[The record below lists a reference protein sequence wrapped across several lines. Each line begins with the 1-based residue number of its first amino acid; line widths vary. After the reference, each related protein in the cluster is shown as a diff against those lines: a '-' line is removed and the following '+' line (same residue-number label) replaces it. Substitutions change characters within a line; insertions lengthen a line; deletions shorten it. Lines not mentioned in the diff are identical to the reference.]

1 MITCYKHPHGISLN
15 GREYLLDGDEI
26 AIFENEQELF
36 DHINTGVGYTAVTS
50 IQELNDEGI
59 YVEDAQQ
66 TDEWFDNAVIH

>member
-1 MITCYKHPHGISLN
+1 VITCYKHPHGISLN

-26 AIFENEQELF
+26 ALFENEQELF
-36 DHINTGVGYTAVTS
+36 DHINDGVGYVAVTS

>member
-26 AIFENEQELF
+26 ALFENEQELF
-36 DHINTGVGYTAVTS
+36 DHINDGVGYVAVTS

>member
-36 DHINTGVGYTAVTS
+36 DHINTGVGYVAVTS
-50 IQELNDEGI
+50 VQELNDEGI
-59 YVEDAQQ
+59 YIEDAQQ

>member
-36 DHINTGVGYTAVTS
+36 DHINTGVGYIAVTS
-50 IQELNDEGI
+50 VQELNDEGI
-59 YVEDAQQ
+59 YIEDAQQ

>member
-26 AIFENEQELF
+26 AFFENEQELF
-36 DHINTGVGYTAVTS
+36 DHINDGVGYVAVTS
-50 IQELNDEGI
+50 IQDLNDEGI

>member
-36 DHINTGVGYTAVTS
+36 DHINTGVGYVAVTS
-50 IQELNDEGI
+50 VQELNDEGI

>member
-1 MITCYKHPHGISLN
+1 MITCYKHPYGIPLK

-36 DHINTGVGYTAVTS
+36 DHINTGVGYVAVTS
-50 IQELNDEGI
+50 VQELNDEGI
-59 YVEDAQQ
+59 YIEDAQQ